1 MIFRRSLIHEMTS
14 VALAV
19 FIVLLMLIMTTQ
31 VVRLL
36 GQAAAGTLAS
46 SAIWA
51 MMGFAAVRYFPIL
64 LTLTLFIA
72 VLATLTRAYKDHEMV
87 SWQISGQSI
96 RAFIKPVL
104 QFAGFPILLIAVL
117 SMLLSPWALRQ
128 SKSFRKIAEQQEAVT
143 QVAPGVFRESGGGGG
158 AIYFIENFSGVSGN
172 AQNIFVQRTKDD
184 QLDVIVAERGNLA
197 HQGNNRSLHLAN
209 GYQYQGT
216 PGQASYTVNRFERAI
231 MPVQDIEYKADT
243 LSVQST
249 DTIALLA
256 NVTVAHQAELHARLA
271 LPISAIILVLM
282 AIPLAYYNSRAGGF
296 AHLIFAIFIFF
307 LYQNMVNVGQNWV
320 AQGKIAAWIGL
331 WPIHIAAAIVM
342 WWLFHWRERIR

>member
-1 MIFRRSLIHEMTS
+1 MIFRRALINEMTS

-87 SWQISGQSI
+87 TWQISGQSI
-96 RAFIKPVL
+96 RAFIKPAL
-104 QFAGFPILLIAVL
+104 QFASFPILLIAVL

-128 SKSFRKIAEQQEAVT
+128 SKEFRKIAEQQEAVT
-143 QVAPGVFRESGGGGG
+143 QVAPGVFRESGGGG
-158 AIYFIENFSGVSGN
+158 AIYFIENFSGVSGT
-172 AQNIFVQRTKDD
+172 AQNIFVQRTKGD
-184 QLDVIVAERGNLA
+184 QLDVIVAEKGNLE
-197 HQGNNRSLHLAN
+197 HPGKHRILHLEN

-216 PGQASYTVNRFERAI
+216 PGRASYTVNRFEHAI
-231 MPVQDIEYKADT
+231 MPVQDIEYKADV

-249 DTIALLA
+249 DTMALLRQA
-256 NVTVAHQAELHARLA
+256 SIPHQAELHARLA

-296 AHLIFAIFIFF
+296 THLILAIFIFF
-307 LYQNMVNVGQNWV
+307 FYQNMVNVGQNWI
-320 AQGKIAAWIGL
+320 AQGQIAAWIGL
-331 WPIHIAAAIVM
+331 WPVHIVAALMM
-342 WWLFHWRERIR
+342 WGLFHWRERIR